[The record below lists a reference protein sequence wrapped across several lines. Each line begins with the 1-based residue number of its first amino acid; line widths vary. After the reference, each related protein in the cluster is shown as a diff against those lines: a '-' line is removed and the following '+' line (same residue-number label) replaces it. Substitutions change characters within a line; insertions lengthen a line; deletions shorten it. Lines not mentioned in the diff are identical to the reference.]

1 MAAPFITDQGLR
13 RCPWAGGLSMSFL
26 HRAAGAVTLAFSLL
40 VGIPNADAAAGD
52 YRFELAGNPQAA
64 SGKSIVAVKLT
75 HTPDNKPVAGAII
88 IQTRADMG
96 PDGMKEMTAPVK
108 ALPPKEPGVY
118 LFEVETG
125 MAGGWMLTLA
135 AKVQGE
141 AETVRGSV
149 TVKLAK

>member
-1 MAAPFITDQGLR
+1 
-13 RCPWAGGLSMSFL
+13 MSFL
-26 HRAAGAVTLAFSLL
+26 DRMTGAPALAFSLIIRIA
-40 VGIPNADAAAGD
+40 VADAAAGD

-64 SGKSIVAVKLT
+64 SGKSIVAIKLT
-75 HTPDNKPVAGAII
+75 HTPDNKPVPGAVI
-88 IQTRADMG
+88 IQTRADMT

-108 ALPPKEPGVY
+108 VLPPKEPGVY
-118 LFEVETG
+118 LFEITPG
-125 MAGGWMLTLA
+125 MAGDWMLTLA

>member
-1 MAAPFITDQGLR
+1 
-13 RCPWAGGLSMSFL
+13 MSFI
-26 HRAAGAVTLAFSLL
+26 RSMTGAAALALFLL
-40 VGIPNADAAAGD
+40 ARISGADAAAGD
-52 YRFELAGNPQAA
+52 YRFELAGNPQPAG
-64 SGKSIVAVKLT
+64 GKSIVPVKLT
-75 HTPDNKPVAGAII
+75 HVPDNKPVPGAVI

-118 LFEVETG
+118 LFEVEPG

>member
-1 MAAPFITDQGLR
+1 MSAS
-13 RCPWAGGLSMSFL
+13 AG
-26 HRAAGAVTLAFSLL
+26 
-40 VGIPNADAAAGD
+40 ADAAAGD
-52 YRFELAGNPQAA
+52 YRFELAGNPEAA
-64 SGKSIVAVKLT
+64 GGKSIVAVRLT
-75 HTPDNKPVAGAII
+75 HVPDNKPVPGAVI
-88 IQTRADMG
+88 IQTRADMA

-118 LFEVETG
+118 LFEVEPG
-125 MAGGWMLTLA
+125 MAGGWMLSLA

>member
-1 MAAPFITDQGLR
+1 
-13 RCPWAGGLSMSFL
+13 MSFI
-26 HRAAGAVTLAFSLL
+26 HSAAGAAALAITLLART
-40 VGIPNADAAAGD
+40 VGADAAAGD
-52 YRFELAGNPQAA
+52 YRFELVGNPEAA
-64 SGKSIVAVKLT
+64 GGKSIVAVRLT
-75 HTPDNKPVAGAII
+75 HAPDGKPVAGAVI

-108 ALPPKEPGVY
+108 ALPPKDPSVYRFEIEP
-118 LFEVETG
+118 G

-141 AETVRGSV
+141 TETVRGTV

>member
-1 MAAPFITDQGLR
+1 MFVIR
-13 RCPWAGGLSMSFL
+13 HMV
-26 HRAAGAVTLAFSLL
+26 GASALVLILLARVS
-40 VGIPNADAAAGD
+40 GAEAAASD
-52 YRFELAGNPQAA
+52 YRFELAGNPEAA
-64 SGKSIVAVKLT
+64 AGAKSIVAVKLT
-75 HTPDNKPVAGAII
+75 QAKTGKPVPGAII

-118 LFEVETG
+118 RFEIEPG

-141 AETVRGSV
+141 TETVTGAV

>member
-1 MAAPFITDQGLR
+1 
-13 RCPWAGGLSMSFL
+13 MSYL
-26 HRAAGAVTLAFSLL
+26 HRAGAAALALSAFFHVTA
-40 VGIPNADAAAGD
+40 VNAAAGD
-52 YRFELAGNPQAA
+52 YRFELAGNPQ
-64 SGKSIVAVKLT
+64 STGGKSILAIKLMHVPDGKTVPNAV
-75 HTPDNKPVAGAII
+75 I

-118 LFEVETG
+118 LFEVEPG

>member
-1 MAAPFITDQGLR
+1 M
-13 RCPWAGGLSMSFL
+13 
-26 HRAAGAVTLAFSLL
+26 
-40 VGIPNADAAAGD
+40 
-52 YRFELAGNPQAA
+52 
-64 SGKSIVAVKLT
+64 
-75 HTPDNKPVAGAII
+75 

-108 ALPPKEPGVY
+108 ALPAKDPGIYRFEIEP
-118 LFEVETG
+118 G

-141 AETVRGSV
+141 TETVRGAV

>member
-1 MAAPFITDQGLR
+1 MYL
-13 RCPWAGGLSMSFL
+13 L
-26 HRAAGAVTLAFSLL
+26 HRLIGAAALVCALVIATAGAY
-40 VGIPNADAAAGD
+40 AASGD
-52 YRFELAGNPQAA
+52 YRFELAGNAERA
-64 SGKSIVAVKLT
+64 SGDKSIIAVRLI
-75 HTPDNKPVAGAII
+75 HTPDNKPVPGAVI

-108 ALPPKEPGVY
+108 ALPAKEPGIY
-118 LFEVETG
+118 LFEVEPG

-141 AETVRGSV
+141 TETVRGSV

>member
-1 MAAPFITDQGLR
+1 
-13 RCPWAGGLSMSFL
+13 MSFL
-26 HRAAGAVTLAFSLL
+26 YRAAGAVTLAFSLL
-40 VGIPNADAAAGD
+40 FRMAGADAAAGD

-64 SGKSIVAVKLT
+64 AGKSIVAVRLT
-75 HTPDNKPVAGAII
+75 HTPDNKPVAGAVI

-118 LFEVETG
+118 LFEVEPG
-125 MAGGWMLTLA
+125 MSGGWMLTLA

-141 AETVRGSV
+141 TETVRGSV

>member
-1 MAAPFITDQGLR
+1 
-13 RCPWAGGLSMSFL
+13 MSFL
-26 HRAAGAVTLAFSLL
+26 HRSAGAATLAFSLL
-40 VGIPNADAAAGD
+40 TRIAGADAGDGD
-52 YRFELAGNPQAA
+52 YRFEVAGNPQAA
-64 SGKSIVAVKLT
+64 GGKSIVAVRLT
-75 HTPDNKPVAGAII
+75 HTPDNKPVSGAVI

-96 PDGMKEMTAPVK
+96 PDGMKEMTASVK

-118 LFEVETG
+118 LFEVEPG

>member
-1 MAAPFITDQGLR
+1 
-13 RCPWAGGLSMSFL
+13 MSFH
-26 HRAAGAVTLAFSLL
+26 HRSAGTMTLAFSLL
-40 VGIPNADAAAGD
+40 FRMAGADAAAGD

-64 SGKSIVAVKLT
+64 GSKSIVAVRLT
-75 HTPDNKPVAGAII
+75 HTPDNKPVAGAVI

-118 LFEVETG
+118 LFEVEPG

-141 AETVRGSV
+141 AETVRGNV

>member
-1 MAAPFITDQGLR
+1 
-13 RCPWAGGLSMSFL
+13 MSFIY
-26 HRAAGAVTLAFSLL
+26 RTAGIAASAASLL
-40 VGIPNADAAAGD
+40 VHIAVADAAAGD
-52 YRFELAGNPQAA
+52 YRFELVGNPEV
-64 SGKSIVAVKLT
+64 SGGKSVVALRLT
-75 HTPDNKPVAGAII
+75 HTTDGKPIQGAII

-108 ALPPKEPGVY
+108 ALPPKDPGIY
-118 LFEVETG
+118 RFEIKPG

-141 AETVRGSV
+141 AETVKGAV